1 MNKACTK
8 CGVDQELEQFHKDP
22 RRTDGRTSECIT
34 CYRKRQAETYKKKG
48 AHQKKL
54 DHYVIYYLPEEH
66 YCGHTNAWPRRKY
79 VHKYNGKNTDGA
91 RILFTT
97 KTKTEAVYYEAL
109 FCSVLGLNG
118 LKLR

>member
-22 RRTDGRTSECIT
+22 RRTDGRSSECKI

-54 DHYVIYYLPEEH
+54 DHYIVYYLPEEH
-66 YCGHTNAWPRRKY
+66 YCGHTNRPVTRMSSHR
-79 VHKYNGKNTDGA
+79 YNGKDTTNWRVLT
-91 RILFTT
+91 TT
-97 KTKTEAVYYEAL
+97 KTKTEAIYYEAL